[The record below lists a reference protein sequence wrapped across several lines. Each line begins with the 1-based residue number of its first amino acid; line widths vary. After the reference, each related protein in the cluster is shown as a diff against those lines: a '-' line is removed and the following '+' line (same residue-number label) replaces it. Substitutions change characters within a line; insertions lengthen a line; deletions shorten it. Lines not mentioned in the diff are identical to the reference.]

1 MILHVNGVPLTVVKK
16 IHQKKEND
24 EIFIYIYHWSC
35 DEWIGGDLYFYS
47 VQIHLGRLIQSFFPR
62 VLSDGFFTIWEAKGA
77 AIRRIKQLV
86 KNSQVAKSRLERFDL
101 VQIDQREFDF

>member
-1 MILHVNGVPLTVVKK
+1 MILHLNGVPLTVVKK

-24 EIFIYIYHWSC
+24 EIFLNIYHLSC